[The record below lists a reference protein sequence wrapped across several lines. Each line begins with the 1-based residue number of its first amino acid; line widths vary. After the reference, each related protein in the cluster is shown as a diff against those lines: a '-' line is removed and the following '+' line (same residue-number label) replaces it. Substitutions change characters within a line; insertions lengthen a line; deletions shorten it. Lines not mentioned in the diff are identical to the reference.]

1 MYCKKFAITLALA
14 LASCSAP
21 LWSEDFMDFQSL
33 LSGISTNLN
42 SNATTGATKR
52 LESPLS
58 APSIVKVYTQKDI
71 EKFDTLYDLLKTAP
85 GVQVENGYFGR
96 QYINIR
102 GIQGSIYNLKILF
115 LVNGIKITDP
125 IGPNF
130 NLDTIPKESVK
141 RLELIR
147 GAGSVL
153 YGSSAYAGIINIE
166 TFDGKGYDKNSANFT
181 LGSAGVFGTN
191 VNYFEKNDS
200 NQHFFSFRVFGE
212 DGTDR
217 AKPGDYRYHSN
228 VPNGYNNLLTGA
240 QLYRGFPGNAS
251 DFRMDYD
258 NHSIMGVSEFKD
270 LKFSYGTSKIKRNL
284 SYKET
289 VNVPFWGGIFET
301 ARLIGPAHPLF
312 RPPALPI
319 PPSFNEDP
327 NNIRSHNN
335 QEQDW
340 IGMEYKR
347 QVSDK
352 TSFKLS
358 GKYIHS
364 IEEVREFDLNL
375 FNIDSESSAIEFELQ
390 GSHQV
395 NDNWNLTFGYNYEE
409 IDFVQKTFS
418 PFVNA
423 ASLAFTGRPIPSN
436 EFYNVTPG
444 AITVDGIYLQSIY
457 QVSDKISFL
466 AANRLNKHELLG
478 SGYTPKYALTF
489 ELGKDEYFKL
499 IWGKAFRYPSPFELF
514 VNIPTVAFRGTTN
527 LQEEKV
533 TSWEYNWV
541 KSFDNGR
548 KNASVTYYD
557 MEMKDL
563 LFTLATNYANVAG
576 IIKAKGW
583 ELEWDQRINDKLG
596 WYTNLT
602 FMDYKDPTAPNG
614 AGGQLEFKGA
624 FGLDYKWKDNLSLYS
639 NSQWIGERTESPNS
653 RLPNQPEV
661 FVHDLGIVYKHG
673 ESHRI
678 RMDILNILDEDYR
691 TLNYSVNMPKM
702 MTPPRG
708 RRVQVS
714 YQIQF

>member
-1 MYCKKFAITLALA
+1 MYHKKFAITLALA
-14 LASCSAP
+14 SFTVP
-21 LWSEDFMDFQSL
+21 GHTEEFMDFQSL

-102 GIQGSIYNLKILF
+102 GVQNGIYNLKILF
-115 LVNGIKITDP
+115 LVNGIKINDP
-125 IGPNF
+125 IGPHF

-153 YGSSAYAGIINIE
+153 YGSNAYSGIINIE

-181 LGSAGVFGTN
+181 LGGAGVFGAN

-217 AKPGDYRYHSN
+217 AKPGDYRHHSN
-228 VPNGYNNLLTGA
+228 VPNGYANLLTGN

-270 LKFSYGTSKIKRNL
+270 LKFSYGTSKVKRNL
-284 SYKET
+284 SYNET
-289 VNVPFWGGIFET
+289 VNVPFWGGIFER

-312 RPPALPI
+312 RPPVLPI

-327 NNIRSHNN
+327 GRIRSHNN

-340 IGMEYKR
+340 IGLEYKR

-364 IEEVREFDLNL
+364 IEEVKEYDLNL
-375 FNIDSESSAIEFELQ
+375 FNIDSESRAIEFELQ

-395 NDNWNLTFGYNYEE
+395 NDRWNLTFGYNNEVV
-409 IDFVQKTFS
+409 DFVQKTFS

-423 ASLAFTGRPIPSN
+423 ASLIFTGRPIPSN
-436 EFYNVTPG
+436 EFFNVTPG
-444 AITVDGIYLQSIY
+444 SITVDGIYLQSIY
-457 QVSDKISFL
+457 QISDKVSFL

-514 VNIPTVAFRGTTN
+514 VNLPTVAFRGTTN

-541 KSFDNGR
+541 KSFDDGK

-557 MEMKDL
+557 MELKDL
-563 LFTLATNYANVAG
+563 LTTNAVNYLNLPG
-576 IIKAKGW
+576 IVKAKGW

-602 FMDYKDPTAPNG
+602 FMDYKDPSALNG
-614 AGGQLEFKGA
+614 AVGGQMKFKGA
-624 FGLDYKWKDNLSLYS
+624 FGFDYKWKENLSLYS
-639 NSQWIGERTESPNS
+639 NSQWLGERTESPAAL
-653 RLPNQPEV
+653 LPNQPEV
-661 FVHDLGIVYKHG
+661 LVHDLGVVYKHG
-673 ESHRI
+673 DSHRI
-678 RMDILNILDEDYR
+678 RMDVLNILDEDYR

-708 RRVQVS
+708 RRVQLS

>member
-1 MYCKKFAITLALA
+1 MYHKKFAISLA
-14 LASCSAP
+14 LASFTVP
-21 LWSEDFMDFQSL
+21 GHTEEFMDFQSL

-85 GVQVENGYFGR
+85 GVHVENGYFGR

-102 GIQGSIYNLKILF
+102 GVQNGIYNLKILF
-115 LVNGIKITDP
+115 LVNGIKINDP
-125 IGPNF
+125 IGPHF
-130 NLDTIPKESVK
+130 NLDAIPKESVK

-153 YGSSAYAGIINIE
+153 YGSNAYSGIINIE

-181 LGSAGVFGTN
+181 LGGAGVFGAN

-217 AKPGDYRYHSN
+217 AKPGDYRHHSN
-228 VPNGYNNLLTGA
+228 VPNGYNNLLTGN

-270 LKFSYGTSKIKRNL
+270 LKFSYGTSKVKRNL
-284 SYKET
+284 SYNET
-289 VNVPFWGGIFET
+289 VNVPFWGGIFER

-312 RPPALPI
+312 RPPVLPI

-327 NNIRSHNN
+327 GRIRSHNN

-340 IGMEYKR
+340 IGLEYKR

-364 IEEVREFDLNL
+364 IEEVKEYDLNL
-375 FNIDSESSAIEFELQ
+375 FNIDSESRAIEFELQ

-395 NDNWNLTFGYNYEE
+395 NDRWNLTFGYNNEVV
-409 IDFVQKTFS
+409 DFVQKTFS

-423 ASLAFTGRPIPSN
+423 ASLIFTGRPIPSN
-436 EFYNVTPG
+436 EFFNVTPG
-444 AITVDGIYLQSIY
+444 SITVDGIYLQSIY
-457 QVSDKISFL
+457 QISDKVSFL
-466 AANRLNKHELLG
+466 AANRLNNHELLG

-514 VNIPTVAFRGTTN
+514 VNLPTVAFRGTTN

-541 KSFDNGR
+541 KSFDDGK

-557 MEMKDL
+557 MELKDL
-563 LFTLATNYANVAG
+563 LTTNAVNYLNLTG

-602 FMDYKDPTAPNG
+602 FMDYKDPSALNG
-614 AGGQLEFKGA
+614 AVGGQMKFKGA
-624 FGLDYKWKDNLSLYS
+624 FGLDYKWKENLSIYS
-639 NSQWIGERTESPNS
+639 NSQWLGERTESPAA

-661 FVHDLGIVYKHG
+661 FVHDLGVVYKHG
-673 ESHRI
+673 DSHRI
-678 RMDILNILDEDYR
+678 RMDVLNILDEDYR

-708 RRVQVS
+708 RRVQLS